1 MKSRL
6 TSITTDHVSS
16 ISQLK
21 KIYLQ
26 REEQSWN
33 RLSYSKRSRCIQCIK
48 SSFQVVSGF
57 NRPDA
62 AHYHRL

>member
-1 MKSRL
+1 MKPRL
-6 TSITTDHVSS
+6 TYHGSCIVNQSI
-16 ISQLK
+16 K
-21 KIYLQ
+21 KNLLQ

-48 SSFQVVSGF
+48 SSFQVVSEF